1 MPWQVLNIESLDRK
15 TRPFPGLRKT
25 IARRSL
31 SGNDPR
37 MFTGLVEEMGEC
49 QWLRRTTESTQ
60 LTVSAPYIEKRIRT
74 GDSVAINGC
83 CLTVTSHKKEL
94 ISFDLLDETLKCT
107 NLKSVRPGTKIN
119 LERALAADGRLG
131 GHFVQGHVDTTTVLR
146 AATPKG
152 GDLRLDFEMPTAYA
166 RYIAYKC
173 SVAIN
178 GVSLTVAEVGTDTF
192 TIWIIP
198 HTRKVTNLG
207 RLEAGDEVNLECDIL
222 AKYTERILAA
232 K

>member
-1 MPWQVLNIESLDRK
+1 
-15 TRPFPGLRKT
+15 
-25 IARRSL
+25 
-31 SGNDPR
+31 

-49 QWLRRTTESTQ
+49 QWLRRSTKSTQ
-60 LTVSAPYIEKRIRT
+60 LTVLAPHIEKRIRT

-83 CLTVTSHKKEL
+83 CLTVTSHTKGQ

-107 NLKSVRPGTKIN
+107 NLKSVRPGSRIN

-131 GHFVQGHVDTTTVLR
+131 GHFVQGHVDTTTKLR

-152 GDLRLDFEMPTAYA
+152 GDLRLDFEMPAEFA
-166 RYIAYKC
+166 RYIAYKG

-178 GVSLTVAEVGTDTF
+178 GVSLTVAEVGADTF

-198 HTRKVTNLG
+198 HTRKATNLG
-207 RLEAGDEVNLECDIL
+207 KIEAGDEVNLECDIL

-232 K
+232 NQANTPA

>member
-1 MPWQVLNIESLDRK
+1 
-15 TRPFPGLRKT
+15 
-25 IARRSL
+25 
-31 SGNDPR
+31 

-49 QWLRRTTESTQ
+49 QWLRRSTKSTQ
-60 LTVSAPYIEKRIRT
+60 LTVLAPHIEKRIRT

-83 CLTVTSHKKEL
+83 CLTVTSHTKGQ

-107 NLKSVRPGTKIN
+107 NLKSVRPGSQIN

-131 GHFVQGHVDTTTVLR
+131 GHFVQGHVDTTTKLR
-146 AATPKG
+146 AATPKA
-152 GDLRLDFEMPTAYA
+152 GDLRLDFEMPAEFA
-166 RYIAYKC
+166 RYIAYKG
-173 SVAIN
+173 SVSIN
-178 GVSLTVAEVGTDTF
+178 GVSLTVAEVGADTF

-207 RLEAGDEVNLECDIL
+207 KIEAGDEVNLECDIL

-232 K
+232 NQATAPA